1 MIVLDIVLD
10 PCSVGGACQTE
21 ATSLERSRRLTTVTA
36 LSHGTRPGAVTALVP
51 PYADLPHRLNSE
63 LSPLHAL
70 LIPASVGKFVHRV
83 CPLPSRPRADPMAG
97 VGRAMLPRD
106 GLGGGDEL
114 SDWSPHYPP
123 APDPPLAVLGRS
135 HVACSGLIWGP
146 QRSGRSGPPQR
157 SPGPGDPAQRSPALR
172 SNRFELAISCDYQ
185 HKYFVAHKIHRNKT
199 DGRDVEISAFCTRG
213 GARWHERSSRAAPVS
228 GSSRTPLPGW

>member
-10 PCSVGGACQTE
+10 PCIRRRCLPYGSHEPRAL
-21 ATSLERSRRLTTVTA
+21 ATTDDHDGSITWHQAGSGHCLSPTLCRPTT
-36 LSHGTRPGAVTALVP
+36 S
-51 PYADLPHRLNSE
+51 SE

-83 CPLPSRPRADPMAG
+83 CLLPSRPRADPMAG

-213 GARWHERSSRAAPVS
+213 GARWHERSSRAAPAS
-228 GSSRTPLPGW
+228 GSSRTPVPGW